1 LIRGSVLG
9 LVVAVYAVLG
19 VGYATRTPIWQNPD
33 EPAHFNY
40 IAQVAETATLPELRA
55 GDWDRELLSRLQNGQ
70 LKPTDS
76 IASIRYEGWQ
86 PPLYYLV
93 SAPVFLVGPAD
104 NDARVLRLRLFGVV
118 LGALTLL
125 VGYRVARHVLPESLA
140 LAVPAVM
147 AGVPMFTAV
156 AASVSADPLANLMA
170 AGLLLLLLR
179 VSVSPLRTGVL
190 LGLGFLTKLALSIFS
205 VLALVVVVRRSVRD
219 GLVMSVAGALVALPW
234 LVHQVTTYGWTD
246 PLATTR
252 HSAVVADQ
260 PRFEGA
266 SAEYLLQ
273 FLTVTFHSFWA
284 QFGWMAIPA
293 PDRLYWIWGV
303 LTLLG
308 VVGLVWQRE
317 WLHQPAWRMLV
328 WTVVAALLAYVAYNL
343 AFKQFQGRYL
353 FTALV
358 PICCLLVAGWS
369 AWLPARL
376 RAAGA
381 WGVALILVGLNA
393 YTLMRVMVP
402 GFAPVS

>member
-1 LIRGSVLG
+1 LIRGALLG

-40 IAQVAETATLPELRA
+40 IAQIAETGTLPELRV
-55 GDWDRELLSRLQNGQ
+55 GDWDQPLLTRLQNGQ
-70 LKPTDS
+70 LTPTDS

-86 PPLYYLV
+86 PPLSYLV
-93 SAPVFLVGPAD
+93 SAPIFLVGPAD
-104 NDARVLRLRLFGVV
+104 TDARVLRLRLFGVV
-118 LGALTLL
+118 LGALTVLA
-125 VGYRVARHVLPESLA
+125 GFFVARTVLPEPLA

-147 AGVPMFTAV
+147 TGVPMFTAV
-156 AASVSADPLANLMA
+156 AAAISADPLANLLA
-170 AGLLLLLLR
+170 AVLLLALLH
-179 VSVSPLRTGVL
+179 SSSPLRIGVL
-190 LGLGFLTKLALSIFS
+190 LGLGFLTKIALSIFG
-205 VLALVVVVRRSVRD
+205 VLALVVVARRSTRA
-219 GLVMSVAGALVALPW
+219 GLVMSLTGALVALPW
-234 LVHQVTTYGWTD
+234 LIRQVLTYGLTD

-252 HSAVVADQ
+252 HSVVVADQ

-266 SAEYLLQ
+266 SAEYVWQ

-284 QFGWMAIPA
+284 QFGWMAVVA

-308 VVGLVWQRE
+308 VLGLLWRRA
-317 WLHQPAWRMLV
+317 WLHQPAWQLLL
-328 WTVVAALLAYVAYNL
+328 WTVVGALLAYVAYNL
-343 AFKQFQGRYL
+343 MFKQFQGRYL

-376 RAAGA
+376 QAPAVWA
-381 WGVALILVGLNA
+381 VALALVGLNA
-393 YTLMRVMVP
+393 YALTRVLVP
-402 GFAPVS
+402 GFVPVS